1 MYICILY
8 RCCLHVHVV
17 ANGVRRQN
25 NTQNPRE
32 NLYPRR
38 LHTHTR
44 IHPHND
50 IYIYIHS
57 FTVIYTRLYEGDG
70 ACVCIVY
77 YYTGPFTGQ
86 FGKAGNHNSPTREM
100 LKAFPKSSRSCTH
113 PPVDPPPTAFRDSTP
128 VGIII

>member
-1 MYICILY
+1 MLSSCT
-8 RCCLHVHVV
+8 R
-17 ANGVRRQN
+17 RRQRCA
-25 NTQNPRE
+25 TTEQHAKPSRE
-32 NLYPRR
+32 FIPQTIT
-38 LHTHTR
+38 HTHTHTPTQR
-44 IHPHND
+44 
-50 IYIYIHS
+50 YMYIHS

-113 PPVDPPPTAFRDSTP
+113 PPVDPPPQPLGTLRRS
-128 VGIII
+128 V

>member
-113 PPVDPPPTAFRDSTP
+113 PPVDPPPQPLGTIRRS
-128 VGIII
+128 V

>member
-1 MYICILY
+1 MLSSCT
-8 RCCLHVHVV
+8 R
-17 ANGVRRQN
+17 RRQRCAA
-25 NTQNPRE
+25 TEQHAKPSRE
-32 NLYPRR
+32 FIPQTI
-38 LHTHTR
+38 THTR
-44 IHPHND
+44 ARND
-50 IYIYIHS
+50 IYIYS

-100 LKAFPKSSRSCTH
+100 LKAFPKSSRPCTH
-113 PPVDPPPTAFRDSTP
+113 PPVDPHPAAFRDSTP